1 MRMMHWL
8 EKRAAITPERI
19 ALITRDETLTFAALR
34 ERAQDMAHRLA
45 AIGLKQGD
53 HIALL
58 CNNSIQVPIM
68 IHAIHYLGAV
78 VVPLNTRLTA
88 AEIAYQLE
96 DARCAGV
103 ILDEGFQN
111 TALEATTALQANPVI
126 ISTEALALLTDY
138 DVSTQ
143 LRTHIHSQDLHSIMY
158 TSGTTGH
165 PKGVML
171 SFDNH
176 WSSAVGSVLNLGLH
190 ENDHWLAC
198 VPLFHV
204 SGLSIL
210 MRSVV
215 YGMTVTLHES
225 FDPRA
230 VNEAIV
236 HGGVTIV
243 SVVSAMLSKIL
254 NEQTEDYPA
263 HFRCMLLGGGPA
275 PQPLLEMC
283 RDRKIPV
290 YQTYGMTETAS
301 QIVTLPPEYALSKLG
316 SAGKP
321 LFQSE
326 VCIVSQG
333 KVITQSEV
341 TKQGKVIKP
350 SEVTEQ
356 SKVSDQGEMGEV
368 LAVGEVGE
376 IYVRGPNVSR
386 GYWSGQSKGQST
398 HQSTGHSEVH
408 SAPLKAEH
416 ERHTLDGWLAT
427 GDIGY
432 LDAEG
437 FLYVLDRRSD
447 LIISGGE
454 NVYPAEIEAVLL
466 SHPSIAEAG
475 VVGIPDERW
484 GQVPIAFVVL
494 REGAIFSEKQLLEYS
509 ADKLAKYKLPT
520 KIHQAKALPR
530 NATNKL
536 LRRELLTLLRTQRSE
551 GNISHGHSD
560 D

>member
-1 MRMMHWL
+1 MVRMMHWL

-19 ALITRDETLTFAALR
+19 ALVTCDETLTFAALR
-34 ERAQDMAHRLA
+34 ERAQQMAHRLA
-45 AIGLKQGD
+45 SLGLKQGD

-78 VVPLNTRLTA
+78 VVPLNTRLTS

-103 ILDEGFQN
+103 IFDEGFQN
-111 TALEATTALQANPVI
+111 TALDATTALQAKFTKPI
-126 ISTEALALLTDY
+126 LMTTEELALLTNY
-138 DVSTQ
+138 DTSTQ
-143 LRTHIHSQDLHSIMY
+143 LHTHIHLQDLHSIMY

-176 WSSAVGSVLNLGLH
+176 WSSAVGSALNLGL
-190 ENDHWLAC
+190 NDSDHWLAC

-210 MRSVV
+210 MRSVI
-215 YGMTVTLHES
+215 YGMTVTLHEA

-230 VNEAIV
+230 VNDAIV
-236 HGGVTIV
+236 HGGVTTV
-243 SVVSAMLSKIL
+243 SVVSAMLSKII
-254 NEQTEDYPA
+254 NEQTENYPA

-275 PQPLLEMC
+275 PQPLLEAC
-283 RDRKIPV
+283 RDRQIPV

-321 LFQSE
+321 LFQAE
-326 VCIVSQG
+326 VCIVSQDESG
-333 KVITQSEV
+333 QRREKVEH
-341 TKQGKVIKP
+341 
-350 SEVTEQ
+350 
-356 SKVSDQGEMGEV
+356 
-368 LAVGEVGE
+368 GEVGE

-386 GYWSGQSKGQST
+386 GYWAGQSLD
-398 HQSTGHSEVH
+398 HSEVH
-408 SAPLKAEH
+408 SVQLEAEH
-416 ERHTLDGWLAT
+416 ESDPLSGWLAT

-432 LDAEG
+432 IDAEG

-475 VVGIPDERW
+475 VVGIPDDRW
-484 GQVPIAFVVL
+484 GQVPIAFVVM
-494 REGAIFSEKQLLEYS
+494 REGAIFSEKELLKYG
-509 ADKLAKYKLPT
+509 ADKLAKYKLPI
-520 KIHQAKALPR
+520 KIHQANTLPR

-536 LRRELLTLLRTQRSE
+536 LRRELLTLLPTHTEEDVSNE
-551 GNISHGHSD
+551 HSD